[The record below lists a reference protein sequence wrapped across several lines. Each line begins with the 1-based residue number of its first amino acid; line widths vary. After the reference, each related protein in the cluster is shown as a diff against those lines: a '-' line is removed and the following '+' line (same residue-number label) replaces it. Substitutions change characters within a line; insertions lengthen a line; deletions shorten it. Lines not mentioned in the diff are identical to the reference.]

1 MAYTNKTSLISRP
14 VQSSFGVQEDLGD
27 IWDTIKGG
35 ASSALDFFG
44 AGIKAQGAQEA
55 LAAQLAAQQQQAQ
68 MLAQQQGG
76 ISTPVLLI
84 GGIALAGVLVF
95 AMRKK

>member
-1 MAYTNKTSLISRP
+1 MAYTNNTSLISRP

-27 IWDTIKGG
+27 FWDTIKGG

-55 LAAQLAAQQQQAQ
+55 LAAQLAAQQQAQ
-68 MLAQQQGG
+68 LLQQQQSG

-84 GGIALAGVLVF
+84 GGLALAGVLVF
-95 AMRKK
+95 AMRRK